1 MSESFPTE
9 PHGQEV
15 PPTEEEIRAAIDE
28 EMSRIHVADVV
39 LQSVVTLVQLAGRRL
54 GTTPG
59 TEAERDLDQA
69 RIAID
74 SVAALLPSV
83 EMVAPTQAP
92 SVANALS
99 QLRLAFVRAGGAPQE
114 PATSESPSQAAA
126 PQGQANQA
134 AGDSAAGSRIW
145 VPPGVRGS

>member
-1 MSESFPTE
+1 MSDSFPTE
-9 PHGQEV
+9 PQGQET

-28 EMSRIHVADVV
+28 EMSRIHVADVI

-59 TEAERDLDQA
+59 TEPERDLEQA

-83 EMVAPTQAP
+83 ELIAPTQAP

-99 QLRLAFVRAGGAPQE
+99 QLRLAFVRAGGAP
-114 PATSESPSQAAA
+114 PAPAAA
-126 PQGQANQA
+126 ESSDPTDPSQGQANPG
-134 AGDSAAGSRIW
+134 AGEPSAGSRIW
-145 VPPGVRGS
+145 VPPGIRGS